1 MNEISFHKISDRKSS
16 VFSILIPTWNN
27 LSLLQLCIES
37 IRNNSVYA
45 HQIIVH
51 VNEGKDDTIAFLQS
65 QKIDYTFSKENI
77 GICKAVNACRSLA
90 ETELLVYMN
99 DDMYVCPNWD
109 EPLFNEVQSLGHP
122 YFFLSSVMIEP
133 RETGNNCVIA
143 PHDFGTDP
151 SNFREADLIKE
162 FNTFPFHDFSG
173 TTWPPSLIHVRLWDI
188 VGGFS
193 LEFSPGMY
201 SDPDLCM
208 KLWLSGVRYF
218 KGISA
223 SRVYH
228 FMSKSTGRI
237 KKNDGKKQFLKK
249 WGFSASYFMR
259 EILNRGDIFKGPT
272 PDKEFKIPFKDKMKK
287 LFS

>member
-16 VFSILIPTWNN
+16 VFSILIPSWNN

-37 IRNNSVYA
+37 IQKNSVYT

-90 ETELLVYMN
+90 DTELLVYMN

-109 EPLFNEVQSLGHP
+109 EPLLKEAQSLGHP

-193 LEFSPGMY
+193 VEFSPGMY

-228 FMSKSTGRI
+228 FMSKSTVRI

-259 EILNRGDIFKGPT
+259 EILNRGEIFKGPM

>member
-16 VFSILIPTWNN
+16 TFSILIPSWNN

-37 IRNNSVYA
+37 IQKNSVYT

-51 VNEGKDDTIAFLQS
+51 VNEGKDDTIAFLKS

-90 ETELLVYMN
+90 EAELLVYIN

-109 EPLFNEVQSLGHP
+109 EPLFKEAQSLGHP

-143 PHDFGTDP
+143 PHNFGTDP
-151 SNFREADLIKE
+151 TNFREADLVKE
-162 FNTFPFHDFSG
+162 FESFSFHDFSG

-193 LEFSPGMY
+193 VEFSPGMY

-208 KLWLSGVRYF
+208 KLWMSGVRYF

-228 FMSKSTGRI
+228 FMSKSTVRI

-259 EILNRGDIFKGPT
+259 EILNRGEIFKGPL

>member
-259 EILNRGDIFKGPT
+259 EILNRGEIFKGPT